1 MSTLDRNYEI
11 SISLKDG
18 RLSKTQ
24 NNFEIFTTDS
34 NIFNIYITLKDADER
49 VVQRAD
55 LGDYTIK
62 IHVVRPDLAYKEIEC
77 TLNR

>member
-34 NIFNIYITLKDADER
+34 NIFNIYITLKR
-49 VVQRAD
+49 R
-55 LGDYTIK
+55 IF
-62 IHVVRPDLAYKEIEC
+62 
-77 TLNR
+77 